1 MTTLRKRRFVLLLL
15 LLTLAVFTLLN
26 VLAYRHAHAM
36 MHFSTGG
43 ERTKRPEQMT
53 FLDKARLLVTG
64 VNLPRPVTDLTPAA
78 LDPACRE
85 IRITPP
91 GGPGLSTWYVD
102 RGESSPLV
110 LMFHGYGAEKTCM
123 LHEAR
128 QFLAMG
134 ASVLLADFR
143 GAGASEGNMTTI
155 GALEALDVASVTEH
169 ARTGLRHRRVVLF
182 GQSMGA
188 AAILK
193 AVRDHG
199 VRPDAVILESVFD
212 RMTRTVGNRFRT
224 MGLPAFPSAHLL
236 VFWAGR
242 QCGFDG
248 FAHNPEDYVAG
259 LTCPVLFLH
268 GRHDPRA
275 TVADARRV
283 FAAAPEPKHF
293 VEFPECAH
301 GGFAAKDLPGWT
313 AAVRPLVTRP

>member
-1 MTTLRKRRFVLLLL
+1 MISPRALRRLLAF
-15 LLTLAVFTLLN
+15 TLAAFVLLN

-36 MHFSTGG
+36 MHFSAGG
-43 ERTKRPEQMT
+43 ERTMRPEQMT
-53 FLDKARLLVTG
+53 FMDKARLLVTG

-78 LDPACRE
+78 LDPAAQE
-85 IRITPP
+85 IRVSPP
-91 GGPGLSTWYVD
+91 GGPDLSAWYVD
-102 RGESSPLV
+102 RGASSPLV
-110 LMFHGYGAEKTCM
+110 LMFHGYGAEKSCL

-134 ASVLLADFR
+134 ASVLLTDFR
-143 GAGASEGNMTTI
+143 GAGASEGNMTTL
-155 GALEALDVASVTEH
+155 GALEALDVAAVTEH
-169 ARTGLRHRRVVLF
+169 ARSKLRHRRIVLF

-193 AVRDHG
+193 AVHDHG

-224 MGLPAFPSAHLL
+224 LGLPAFPSAHLL

-248 FAHNPEDYVAG
+248 FAHNPEEYAAG
-259 LTCPVLFLH
+259 LSCPSLFLH

-275 TVADARRV
+275 TAADARRV
-283 FAAAPEPKHF
+283 FAAAPDPKQF
-293 VEFPECAH
+293 VEFPDCAH
-301 GGFAAKDLPGWT
+301 GGFAAKDLPAWT
-313 AAVRPLVTRP
+313 TAVRPLVLGP